1 MAMEQVGYVAELCG
15 DFVKVRVDRE
25 SACGGNCAGCHGCP
39 QNAVLI
45 SCNNDLK
52 NPFELGEKVR
62 IVMPTG
68 TFFSGMLKSYG
79 VLVLA
84 VLLGAVLGFSCTH
97 LEGVSVLGA
106 FLGLLIG
113 GGWTTFYSRRFRA
126 NMIAE
131 RIRQIGG

>member
-39 QNAVLI
+39 HNAILI
-45 SCNNDLK
+45 SCDNDLE
-52 NPFELGEKVR
+52 NPFTLGENVR
-62 IVMPTG
+62 VIMPTG
-68 TFFSGMLKSYG
+68 IFFSGMLKSYG
-79 VLVLA
+79 VLIFT
-84 VLLGAVLGFSCTH
+84 VLLGAVVGYWLTHMEGF
-97 LEGVSVLGA
+97 SVLGA
-106 FLGLLIG
+106 FLGLLLG

-126 NMIAE
+126 NMKAE